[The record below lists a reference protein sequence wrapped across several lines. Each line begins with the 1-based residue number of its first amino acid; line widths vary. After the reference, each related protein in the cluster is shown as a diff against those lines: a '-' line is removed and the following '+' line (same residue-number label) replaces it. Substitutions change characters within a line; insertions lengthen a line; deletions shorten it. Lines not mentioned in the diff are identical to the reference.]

1 MPEPDQ
7 PGSST
12 ALSFALFDGGPFHRL
27 QQRLGLVRAEQR
39 RMWFRVL
46 VAVLISWVPMAVL
59 AAEQGLAIGPT
70 RLESFLMDFAA
81 NARFL
86 VTVPVFLL
94 AEASCMT
101 QLRSVVRQFLDA
113 GLVKDAS
120 RASFEAT
127 VRDTV
132 RRSHSGRAEAV
143 LVGLAYL
150 HTVVVLIYL
159 LDYQDSTW
167 RTPVMGGRHVISL
180 AGMWYLVVAF
190 PFFSFLLWRWLWR
203 LGLWWRFLWQTS
215 KLDLRLSPS
224 HRDGAGGLVFLSESL
239 QAFGG
244 FVFGVMSMWAGAL
257 ADLVVYEGYSLFA
270 YQWQMVEILVMV
282 LILIAGPLLLF
293 VRPLYE
299 AKERGIFRYGALA
312 SRQIQQ
318 VEDTWLPEGIVREDL
333 ESSMPDFRSITH
345 LGHSVTAVHKMSVI
359 PINKEDILQLLIIAL
374 LPFVPV
380 LLTQIPL
387 AEILSLLLKVLA

>member
-203 LGLWWRFLWQTS
+203 LGLWWKFLWQTS

-257 ADLVVYEGYSLFA
+257 ADFVVYEGHSLFD
-270 YQWQMVEILVMV
+270 YQWQMVEILILV

-312 SRQIQQ
+312 SRQIQH

>member
-1 MPEPDQ
+1 MTAHDQ
-7 PGSST
+7 PESST
-12 ALSFALFDGGPFHRL
+12 ALSFPLFEGGPFYRL
-27 QQRLGLVRAEQR
+27 QQRLGLVRAEQGR
-39 RMWFRVL
+39 IAVRVL
-46 VAVLISWVPMAVL
+46 VAVLISWVPL
-59 AAEQGLAIGPT
+59 AILASVQGLAIGPT
-70 RLESFLMDFAA
+70 RLESFLMDFAV
-81 NARFL
+81 NVRFL
-86 VTVPVFLL
+86 VTVPVFIL
-94 AEASCMT
+94 AEGSCMT
-101 QLRSVVRQFLDA
+101 QLRSIVRHFLDA

-127 VRDTV
+127 VRETV
-132 RRSHSGRAEAV
+132 RLSHSGRAEAV
-143 LVGLAYL
+143 LIGLAYL
-150 HTVVVLIYL
+150 HTVVVMIYL

-180 AGMWYLVVAF
+180 AGLWYLVVAF

-203 LGLWWRFLWQTS
+203 LGLWWKFLWQTS

-257 ADLVVYEGYSLFA
+257 ADFVVYEGHSLFD
-270 YQWQMVEILVMV
+270 YQWQMVEILLVL
-282 LILIAGPLLLF
+282 LILIVGPLLMF

-312 SRQIQQ
+312 SRQIQH
-318 VEDTWLPEGIVREDL
+318 VEDTWLPEGIVREDI
-333 ESSMPDFRSITH
+333 ESSMPDFRSVTH

-359 PINKEDILQLLIIAL
+359 PVNKEDILQLLILAV

-387 AEILSLLLKVLA
+387 GEILSLLLKLLA

>member
-203 LGLWWRFLWQTS
+203 VGLWWKFLWQTS

-312 SRQIQQ
+312 SRQIQH

>member
-190 PFFSFLLWRWLWR
+190 PLYAFLLWRWLWR

-312 SRQIQQ
+312 SRQIQH

>member
-1 MPEPDQ
+1 
-7 PGSST
+7 
-12 ALSFALFDGGPFHRL
+12 
-27 QQRLGLVRAEQR
+27 
-39 RMWFRVL
+39 MWFRVL

-312 SRQIQQ
+312 SRQIQH

>member
-312 SRQIQQ
+312 SRQIQH

>member
-1 MPEPDQ
+1 MPEHDQ

-12 ALSFALFDGGPFHRL
+12 ALSFALFDGGPFYRL
-27 QQRLGLVRAEQR
+27 QQRLGLVRDEQR
-39 RMWFRVL
+39 RIGFRVL
-46 VAVLISWVPMAVL
+46 VAVLISWVPLVVL
-59 AAEQGLAIGPT
+59 AAVQGVAVGPT

-81 NARFL
+81 NVRFL
-86 VTVPVFLL
+86 VTVPVFIL

-101 QLRSVVRQFLDA
+101 QLRSIVQQFLTA

-127 VRDTV
+127 VRETV
-132 RRSHSGRAEAV
+132 RLSYSGWAEAV

-150 HTVVVLIYL
+150 HTLIWVIYL
-159 LDYQDSTW
+159 LDYQETTW
-167 RTPVMGGRHVISL
+167 RTPVMDGRHVISL
-180 AGMWYLVVAF
+180 AGMWYLGVAF
-190 PFFSFLLWRWLWR
+190 PLYAFLLWRWFWR

-215 KLDLRLSPS
+215 KLDLCLSPS

-239 QAFGG
+239 QAFAG
-244 FVFGVMSMWAGAL
+244 FVFGVTSMSAGML
-257 ADLVVYEGYSLFA
+257 ADFVVYEGHSLFD
-270 YQWQMVEILVMV
+270 YQWQVVGILAMM

-293 VRPLYE
+293 PRPLYE
-299 AKERGIFRYGALA
+299 AKERAIFRYDALA
-312 SRQIQQ
+312 SRQIQH
-318 VEDTWLPEGIVREDL
+318 VEDTWLPEGIVREDI
-333 ESSMPDFRSITH
+333 ESSMPDFRSVTH

-359 PINKEDILQLLIIAL
+359 PLNKEDILQLLIIAL

-387 AEILSLLLKVLA
+387 GEILSLLLKVLA

>member
-1 MPEPDQ
+1 MPEHDQ

-312 SRQIQQ
+312 SRQIQH

>member
-1 MPEPDQ
+1 MPEHDQ
-7 PGSST
+7 PDSSA
-12 ALSFALFDGGPFHRL
+12 ALSFPLFDGGPFYRL

-39 RMWFRVL
+39 RIGFRVL
-46 VAVLISWVPMAVL
+46 VAVLIVWVPIVVL
-59 AAEQGLAIGPT
+59 AAVQGLAIGPT

-257 ADLVVYEGYSLFA
+257 ADFVVYEGHSLFD
-270 YQWQMVEILVMV
+270 YQWQMVEILILV

>member
-27 QQRLGLVRAEQR
+27 QQQLGLVRAEQR
-39 RMWFRVL
+39 RTGVRVL
-46 VAVLISWVPMAVL
+46 MAVLISWVPIAVL
-59 AAEQGLAIGPT
+59 AVVQGLAIGPT
-70 RLESFLMDFAA
+70 RLESFLMDFAV
-81 NARFL
+81 NVRFL
-86 VTVPVFLL
+86 VTVPIFLL
-94 AEASCMT
+94 AEGSCMK
-101 QLRSVVRQFLDA
+101 QLRSIVRQFLDA

-120 RASFEAT
+120 RASFEAA

-132 RRSHSGRAEAV
+132 RLSHSGRAEAV

-159 LDYQDSTW
+159 LDYQDTTW
-167 RTPVMGGRHVISL
+167 RTPVMSGRHVISL
-180 AGMWYLVVAF
+180 AGVWYLVVAF
-190 PFFSFLLWRWLWR
+190 PFYSFLLWRWLWR
-203 LGLWWRFLWQTS
+203 VGLWWKFLWQTS
-215 KLDLRLSPS
+215 KLDLRLTPS

-257 ADLVVYEGYSLFA
+257 ADFVVYEGHSLFD
-270 YQWQMVEILVMV
+270 YQWQMVEILILV

-312 SRQIQQ
+312 SRQIQH
-318 VEDTWLPEGIVREDL
+318 VEDTWLPEGMVRDDL
-333 ESSMPDFRSITH
+333 ESSMPDFRSVTH

>member
-1 MPEPDQ
+1 MPEHDQ
-7 PGSST
+7 PDSSA
-12 ALSFALFDGGPFHRL
+12 ALSFPLFDGGPFYRL

-39 RMWFRVL
+39 RIGFRVL
-46 VAVLISWVPMAVL
+46 VAVLIVWVPIVVL
-59 AAEQGLAIGPT
+59 AAVQGLAIGPT

-159 LDYQDSTW
+159 LDYQDTTW
-167 RTPVMGGRHVISL
+167 RTPVMSGRHVISL
-180 AGMWYLVVAF
+180 AGVWYLVVAF

-203 LGLWWRFLWQTS
+203 LGLWWKFLW
-215 KLDLRLSPS
+215 
-224 HRDGAGGLVFLSESL
+224 
-239 QAFGG
+239 
-244 FVFGVMSMWAGAL
+244 
-257 ADLVVYEGYSLFA
+257 
-270 YQWQMVEILVMV
+270 
-282 LILIAGPLLLF
+282 
-293 VRPLYE
+293 
-299 AKERGIFRYGALA
+299 
-312 SRQIQQ
+312 
-318 VEDTWLPEGIVREDL
+318 
-333 ESSMPDFRSITH
+333 
-345 LGHSVTAVHKMSVI
+345 
-359 PINKEDILQLLIIAL
+359 
-374 LPFVPV
+374 
-380 LLTQIPL
+380 
-387 AEILSLLLKVLA
+387 

>member
-1 MPEPDQ
+1 MPEHDQ
-7 PGSST
+7 PDSST
-12 ALSFALFDGGPFHRL
+12 ALSFPLFEGGPFYRL

-312 SRQIQQ
+312 SRQIQH